1 LAEYYFDIETTG
13 LNPFEHK
20 ILTIQ
25 LKTEDE
31 ITVWKLWEHENEI
44 GLIEEFRKY
53 LRNIHKSDLIYGYNN
68 LKFDLPFL
76 SFRAAINGAI
86 VACNY
91 RNFCDRNWI
100 DLYQYL
106 GGGYVSMDRWLESF
120 GVKRSS
126 PIRGIHIPH
135 LFEEKRFAEIEEH
148 AKEDVI
154 LCEELVE
161 HLNKDHEK
169 DRRSLSRC
177 FCERVSRSILAKH
190 YLDYSSEKLK
200 RIYD

>member
-1 LAEYYFDIETTG
+1 LANYYFDIETTG

-25 LKTEDE
+25 LKKEDE
-31 ITVWKLWEHENEI
+31 ITVWKLWDHENEI
-44 GLIEEFRKY
+44 GLVKEFMKY
-53 LRNIHKSDLIYGYNN
+53 LGSIDRSDSIYGYNS

-76 SFRAAINGAI
+76 SFRAAIHGAI
-86 VACNY
+86 DACNY
-91 RNFCDRNWI
+91 RNFYDRNWI

-120 GVKRSS
+120 GVKRPS
-126 PIRGIHIPH
+126 PIRGMHIPY
-135 LFEEKRFAEIEEH
+135 LFEQKRYAEIEEH

-169 DRRSLSRC
+169 DSERS
-177 FCERVSRSILAKH
+177 RVTGRQGH
-190 YLDYSSEKLK
+190 LDTRE
-200 RIYD
+200 I